1 MIILWIHFCC
11 IYIKKLKLTDID
23 LSREKNTSIPQEIS
37 FTGKLDEDYG
47 AIIFLITEKRQK
59 SILKSCLN

>member
-1 MIILWIHFCC
+1 MI
-11 IYIKKLKLTDID
+11 YQEK
-23 LSREKNTSIPQEIS
+23 KNTSIPQEIC